1 MTTRRRKAHAAFPDH
16 HTGRLAL
23 VLALDGFAYL
33 GANGVVQQ
41 ALLGLPE
48 WGTGATIAGPMRS
61 PAVASP
67 RLWPLLTVL
76 SLSAA
81 CDVYDRPNER
91 VPQHFQSTMVADG
104 SRLDASVL
112 VGAPTVLALWV
123 PK

>member
-1 MTTRRRKAHAAFPDH
+1 MP
-16 HTGRLAL
+16 GR
-23 VLALDGFAYL
+23 
-33 GANGVVQQ
+33 
-41 ALLGLPE
+41 
-48 WGTGATIAGPMRS
+48 GTGATIAGLMRS
-61 PAVASP
+61 PTVASS

-91 VPQHFQSTMVADG
+91 VPQHFQSAMVTDG

-112 VGAPTVLALWV
+112 VGAPTVLVLWV